1 VLKGVLNKACRK
13 KTEDLTLTKVI
24 VVEEFYVNIIL
35 KACLKL
41 KGV

>member
-1 VLKGVLNKACRK
+1 VLKEVLNRACRK
-13 KTEDLTLTKVI
+13 ETENLTLTKVI

-35 KACLKL
+35 KAYLKL